1 MFKRVFLL
9 TLVGAAVAV
18 TSGAAQHPTLST
30 RVKQQASAPAYNPNL
45 VILYDQNNNADPNGN
60 AVSAQNF
67 EAVYNAYDD
76 FLADD
81 FFTPSNQRWGIQQ
94 IDAPGV
100 YFNGAGPVTS
110 FNVFIHKTNAGLPKD
125 PPNPTATRLNQT
137 YSVVGNIFRINVSP
151 TISIPAGQHLYLD
164 VQANMNFNPNGQ
176 WGWGLRTVQAGNA
189 SAWENP
195 GGGFGICPTW
205 GIMQTCIGL
214 TGVPDLLFTI
224 YGFHTFA
231 E

>member
-9 TLVGAAVAV
+9 TWLGRPSPSRVERHS
-18 TSGAAQHPTLST
+18 TRTLST

-45 VILYDQNNNADPNGN
+45 VILYDQNTTRTPTGN

-67 EAVYNAYDD
+67 EAVYNAYDGFPGGRLLHPVQSALGDSADRRPRSLLQMGRTGD
-76 FLADD
+76 FV
-81 FFTPSNQRWGIQQ
+81 QR
-94 IDAPGV
+94 V
-100 YFNGAGPVTS
+100 H
-110 FNVFIHKTNAGLPKD
+110 HKTMLGCRRTRRTR
-125 PPNPTATRLNQT
+125 PPPRLNQT
-137 YSVVGNIFRINVSP
+137 YSVVGNIFRIKREP
-151 TISIPAGQHLYLD
+151 DDLD
-164 VQANMNFNPNGQ
+164 SRGTAPVPRVQANMNFNPNGQ
-176 WGWGLRTVQAGNA
+176 WVGAFALCRQATPRPGEPGW
-189 SAWENP
+189 
-195 GGGFGICPTW
+195 GFGICPTW